1 MKKILS
7 LFILCTMLMVVGC
20 SESIDSSARY
30 VFTEETI
37 ISYLEKHPQYSTYVD
52 IVGKVKVSRMSQTTI
67 KQLLSARGNY
77 TVFAPTNEAILL
89 YLEELTEKEIIS
101 APNWEG
107 FYSDRSRDSIY
118 EVIAYNSVIDGG
130 DLLVYEVGALPVTQ
144 DAEIPMPNMYDRKLS
159 VHWGDNDDILIN
171 NSPIDIKNR
180 DIPAING
187 VIHAMNRVVAPS
199 NNTMGHLLNTYLEGR
214 KEGFRVAAKLVKAIG
229 MLDELTK
236 VKDEEYENLYLT
248 KQIPDLDVTN
258 GNGGSNYKA
267 WAPEHRYYGF
277 TYFAETD
284 EFWERELQKEVGQI
298 EPEDVMA
305 YLQGKGIYPDAKV
318 NEN

>member
-37 ISYLEKHPQYSTYVD
+37 ISYLEKHPQYSTYLD

-130 DLLVYEVGALPVTQ
+130 DLLVYEVGAL
-144 DAEIPMPNMYDRKLS
+144 LS
-159 VHWGDNDDILIN
+159 LIH
-171 NSPIDIKNR
+171 I
-180 DIPAING
+180 
-187 VIHAMNRVVAPS
+187 
-199 NNTMGHLLNTYLEGR
+199 
-214 KEGFRVAAKLVKAIG
+214 
-229 MLDELTK
+229 
-236 VKDEEYENLYLT
+236 
-248 KQIPDLDVTN
+248 
-258 GNGGSNYKA
+258 
-267 WAPEHRYYGF
+267 
-277 TYFAETD
+277 
-284 EFWERELQKEVGQI
+284 
-298 EPEDVMA
+298 
-305 YLQGKGIYPDAKV
+305 
-318 NEN
+318 